1 MVGRSGRRLLLTIG
15 LTLATAAASRG
26 VAGAGVGGSGG
37 AAGGGL
43 WHGGARVA
51 LKDVHDLSRAPIPSY
66 SRQTRLPCSA
76 CHTTFPQLTAFG
88 RLFKLNGYTMTGI
101 EQIRAQLDTSQ
112 APVLALDLIPPVSVM
127 AIVSGT
133 HLSEEQPGTQNDN
146 VELPDQFSLF
156 VGEAI
161 TPKVG
166 TFLQFTYAAPDG
178 SFGIDNV
185 DIRYANHAVVAN
197 RPLIYGLT
205 LNNNPTVQDVWNTV
219 PAWGFP
225 FVSSSVAPTPAA
237 APILFGGMAQRV
249 AGLGGYVFWNNLIY
263 AEIAGYRSAP
273 QGGPH
278 PPDSSATQTLEGV
291 SPYYRVALNKQFG
304 RSSLEIGSYGMRVH
318 QFPTGISGPTDRFG
332 DVAFDA
338 QYQREGGPVLLT
350 ARGTWLREQQALEA
364 SLPAG
369 TVSVTPAQLRTW
381 NVNGSA
387 FFPAQ
392 RLNATLGYFATTGTT
407 DPTLYAPAPVT
418 GSATGS
424 PNSSGFV
431 GELDFNPWLN
441 ARFAA
446 QYVLYSKFNG
456 GTTNY
461 DGSGRNASNNNTLY
475 LFTWLV
481 F

>member
-1 MVGRSGRRLLLTIG
+1 MAGTGWRSAIGAIG
-15 LTLATAAASRG
+15 LILAAAAPG
-26 VAGAGVGGSGG
+26 AGAVSTGGGGG
-37 AAGGGL
+37 AGTGL

-51 LKDVHDLSRAPIPSY
+51 LKDVSDLASAPIPSF
-66 SRQTRLPCSA
+66 SRQTRLPCTA

-112 APVLALDLIPPVSVM
+112 EPVLALDLIPPVSVM
-127 AIVSGT
+127 AIASGT
-133 HLSEEQPGTQNDN
+133 HLSEEQPKTQNDN

-161 TPKVG
+161 TPRLG

-178 SFGIDNV
+178 TFGIDNV
-185 DIRYANHAVVAN
+185 DIRFADHAIVGS
-197 RPLIYGLT
+197 RPLIYGVT

-237 APILFGGMAQRV
+237 SPILFGGLAQRV
-249 AGLGGYVFWNNLIY
+249 AGLGGYIFWNNLIY

-278 PPDSSATQTLEGV
+278 PADSTATETLSGV
-291 SPYYRVALNKQFG
+291 APYYRVALNKQLG
-304 RSSLEIGSYGMRVH
+304 RSTLEVGSYGMRVH

-332 DVAFDA
+332 DLAFDA
-338 QYQREGGPVLLT
+338 QFQREGGPVVLT
-350 ARGTWLREQQALEA
+350 ARGTWLREQQAFGA
-364 SLPAG
+364 SEPAG
-369 TVSVTPAQLRTW
+369 TVSVSPAELRTW

-387 FFPAQ
+387 FFPAR
-392 RLNATLGYFATTGTT
+392 RLNATLGYFATTGTS
-407 DPTLYAPAPVT
+407 DATLYAPAPVT

-424 PNSSGFV
+424 PNSNGFV

-446 QYVLYSKFNG
+446 QYVLYNKFNG
-456 GTTNY
+456 GKTNY